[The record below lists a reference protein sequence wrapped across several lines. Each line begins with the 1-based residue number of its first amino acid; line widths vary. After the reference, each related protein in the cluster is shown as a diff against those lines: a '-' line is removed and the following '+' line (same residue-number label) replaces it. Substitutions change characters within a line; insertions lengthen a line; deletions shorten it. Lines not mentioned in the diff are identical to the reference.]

1 MNAITW
7 FEIPAADFERA
18 VRFYEQIYAQSLPRD
33 ASFSGLRMAMLPYQ
47 RPGVGGCVIAM
58 EQARPHADGVRVY
71 LAAGDD
77 LGLVLGRV
85 EAAGG
90 SIIMPKTLLR
100 EDIGHI
106 ALLQDSEGNIV
117 GLHSMH

>member
-33 ASFSGLRMAMLPYQ
+33 ASFRGLRMAMFPYQ
-47 RPGVGGCVIAM
+47 RPGVGGCLIAM

-77 LGLVLGRV
+77 LGVVLGRV

-90 SIIMPKTLLR
+90 AIIMPKTLLR
-100 EDIGHI
+100 EEIGYI

>member
-33 ASFSGLRMAMLPYQ
+33 ASFPGLRMAMFPYQ
-47 RPGVGGCVIAM
+47 RPGVGGCLIAM

-77 LGLVLGRV
+77 LGVVLGRV

-90 SIIMPKTLLR
+90 AIIMPKTLLR
-100 EDIGHI
+100 EEIGYI

>member
-33 ASFSGLRMAMLPYQ
+33 ASFPGLRMAMLPYQ